1 MKQGR
6 RCFDCEISFK
16 NWVSSKEYVV
26 YCDSQSAMD
35 LSKNATYHARTKHV
49 DVRYHWIREV
59 VEKNLMKLEKIH
71 TDKNSSDM
79 MTKVVSKGKLELC
92 SKLAGLNS

>member
-1 MKQGR
+1 MKQG
-6 RCFDCEISFK
+6 
-16 NWVSSKEYVV
+16 EYVF

-35 LSKNATYHARTKHV
+35 LSKNATYHAHTKYV

-59 VEKNLMKLEKIH
+59 IEKNLMKLEKIH
-71 TDKNSSDM
+71 TDKNPSDM

-92 SKLAGLNS
+92 SELARLDS